1 MSNET
6 KKITMKSGHT
16 LAYQELGNSARVL
29 IGLSGLGCDHYNFE
43 FMKESLA
50 QHFRLILI
58 DNRGM
63 GESSDVR
70 AAYEMKDLALDVV
83 ELADQLGIHDFGI
96 IGISMGGFIAQE
108 LLGLSSERIKALALL
123 CSTSGGADFVPLT
136 KISDEAFEKAYAM
149 GELGHELAV
158 KATVDP
164 TLASANAQLLEQ
176 ILKLRLAHPYR
187 LSQVLLQNQAAARFL
202 ASEVNLTHFLTPAL
216 IMHGEDDRFVSPQNA
231 QVLAEKFQNSTLHF
245 VAQTD
250 HLFFLEKS
258 DECAQVL
265 IHFFN
270 THWESL

>member
-1 MSNET
+1 M
-6 KKITMKSGHT
+6 KTMIMNCGHT
-16 LAYQELGNSARVL
+16 LAYEELGSGARVL

-43 FMKESLA
+43 FMKERLA

-63 GESSDVR
+63 GESSDVS
-70 AAYEMKDLALDVV
+70 AAYEMKDLALDVL
-83 ELADQLGIHDFGI
+83 ELADRLNVKQFGV

-108 LLGLSSERIKALALL
+108 LLRLESERVRVLALL

-149 GELGHELAV
+149 GDVGHELAV
-158 KATVDP
+158 KATVHP
-164 TLASANAQLLEQ
+164 TLLSENPQAFKR
-176 ILKLRLAHPYR
+176 ILKLRQSHPYR

-202 ASEVNLTHFLTPAL
+202 ASEVNLTHYLAPTL
-216 IMHGEDDRFVSPQNA
+216 ILHGEDDRFVSPQNA
-231 QVLAEKFQNSTLHF
+231 QVLSEKFQNSTLHF
-245 VAQTD
+245 ISQSD

-258 DECAQVL
+258 EECASSL
-265 IHFFN
+265 IQFFN